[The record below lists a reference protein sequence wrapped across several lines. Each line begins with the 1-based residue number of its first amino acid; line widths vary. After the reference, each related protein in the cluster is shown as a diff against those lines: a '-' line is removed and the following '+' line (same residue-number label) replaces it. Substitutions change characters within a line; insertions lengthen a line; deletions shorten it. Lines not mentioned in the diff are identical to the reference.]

1 MAIGDLRL
9 ANSQTG
15 QRKVC
20 SFCHNFIDSNALFC
34 DVCGTPQDMGRVL
47 QVRSEMQKNI
57 DNQTASVRSLESRKT
72 ALESEIRELQ
82 NSSEKAK
89 LTQKIELESLDDKIK
104 TLTDALQPLA
114 REVESLRSRKEALT
128 NEVDVLATKKQ
139 ELEKATRSEAETIES
154 LHRERLGMQ
163 HEIRRRSDKARIR
176 NPASKPKELRAA
188 NKQTT
193 HTFVC
198 NYEGTG
204 DWNTELSRL
213 IAQFELSLD
222 QPKYSFS
229 PDKIVLPVTG
239 SRENIEKLATAL
251 NSLEGF
257 VNLRS
262 KLAATKNSLREYVKA
277 RNIHKQELDE
287 LNNVPWYKQN
297 RSLNKRKIELSQRL
311 AEDDSKVNAISE
323 DLKALESLVGS
334 DVPKN

>member
-1 MAIGDLRL
+1 M
-9 ANSQTG
+9 
-15 QRKVC
+15 
-20 SFCHNFIDSNALFC
+20 
-34 DVCGTPQDMGRVL
+34 
-47 QVRSEMQKNI
+47 
-57 DNQTASVRSLESRKT
+57 
-72 ALESEIRELQ
+72 LESEIRELQ

-104 TLTDALQPLA
+104 TLTDALQPLS

-154 LHRERLGMQ
+154 LHRERLGM

-176 NPASKPKELRAA
+176 SPASRPKEVRAA

-198 NYEGTG
+198 KYEGTG

-239 SRENIEKLATAL
+239 SRE
-251 NSLEGF
+251 
-257 VNLRS
+257 
-262 KLAATKNSLREYVKA
+262 Y
-277 RNIHKQELDE
+277 
-287 LNNVPWYKQN
+287 
-297 RSLNKRKIELSQRL
+297 RKTGYG
-311 AEDDSKVNAISE
+311 A
-323 DLKALESLVGS
+323 
-334 DVPKN
+334 

>member
-1 MAIGDLRL
+1 VAIGDLRL

-57 DNQTASVRSLESRKT
+57 DNQTASVRSLESRKA

-104 TLTDALQPLA
+104 TLTDALQPLS

-128 NEVDVLATKKQ
+128 NEVDVLTTKKQ

-154 LHRERLGMQ
+154 LHRERLGM

-176 NPASKPKELRAA
+176 NQASKPKELRAA

-198 NYEGTG
+198 KYEGTA

-229 PDKIVLPVTG
+229 PDKIILPVTG

-277 RNIHKQELDE
+277 RTIHKQELDE

-323 DLKALESLVGS
+323 DLKTLESLVGS